1 MIGGTDV
8 IGGGRMIA
16 AVAFL
21 GIGFGRW
28 AVVGCHAGST
38 RADWGHPPPR
48 RLMLS

>member
-8 IGGGRMIA
+8 LGGGRMIESE
-16 AVAFL
+16 AFS
-21 GIGFGRW
+21 GIVFGRW
-28 AVVGCHAGST
+28 AVVGSHAGST